1 MKIRS
6 KYSLYDIV
14 KHFYFFIK
22 KNFSSVDWYEIYNSK
37 IHQKKNILKKKKIR
51 LLVLKSK
58 SEINRLNL
66 SDYFKK
72 NNLKLQRFGNKKKF
86 LVLVNDKNIL
96 SSGWIY
102 FGRRWT
108 ITEIQ
113 KKIKLKKT
121 YLLFDFETPYEIR
134 KKGYYT
140 LLLRL
145 IHNRYR
151 KKRLA
156 IYSVT
161 SNYASNKAIIRSGF
175 KFIERIYG

>member
-37 IHQKKNILKKKKIR
+37 IYPKKNILKKKKIR

-72 NNLKLQRFGNKKKF
+72 YNFKLQRFGNKKKF
-86 LVLVNDKNIL
+86 ISKSL
-96 SSGWIY
+96 
-102 FGRRWT
+102 
-108 ITEIQ
+108 
-113 KKIKLKKT
+113 
-121 YLLFDFETPYEIR
+121 
-134 KKGYYT
+134 
-140 LLLRL
+140 
-145 IHNRYR
+145 
-151 KKRLA
+151 
-156 IYSVT
+156 
-161 SNYASNKAIIRSGF
+161 
-175 KFIERIYG
+175 